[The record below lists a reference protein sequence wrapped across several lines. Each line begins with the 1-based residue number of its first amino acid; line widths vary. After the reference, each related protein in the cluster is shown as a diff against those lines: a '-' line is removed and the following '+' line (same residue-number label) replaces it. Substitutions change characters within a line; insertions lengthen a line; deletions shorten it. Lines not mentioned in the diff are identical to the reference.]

1 MLITKISRQKRD
13 GYFSV
18 FIDSEY
24 QFSLTDLTLSGS
36 GLREGTTMTEDDLA
50 HWRQVSAIGK
60 ALSAAYRYSAAR
72 ARSRQEVVRY
82 LVGKQFEAGEIEQV
96 VARLE
101 AEGLIGDA
109 KFARD
114 WVDLRTRT
122 SPRGSRLLRQ
132 ELGSKGVDKQ
142 TIELATATDRE
153 AEISSAKSLIVQKR
167 LVQKYSGQEQKLIAF
182 MMRRGYDYSV
192 IVAALRD
199 E

>member
-18 FIDSEY
+18 FIDGEY

-36 GLREGTTMTEDDLA
+36 GLREGTTITEVDLA

-60 ALSAAYRYSAAR
+60 ALSVAYRYSAAR

-122 SPRGSRLLRQ
+122 SPRGSRLLRR
-132 ELGSKGVDKQ
+132 ELRGEEIVVIGDTPRDIACARAIDAKALGV
-142 TIELATATDRE
+142 ATGQYRLDQLRQHQPRWAVETLERVS
-153 AEISSAKSLIVQKR
+153 AEEICA
-167 LVQKYSGQEQKLIAF
+167 
-182 MMRRGYDYSV
+182 
-192 IVAALRD
+192 
-199 E
+199 